1 MSSALLTQIAI
12 FAIPVILAITLHEAA
27 HGYVALHFGDTTAK
41 NAGRITLNP
50 LAHVDPLG
58 TIILPLLLILSHAG
72 FVFGWAKPVP
82 VNFAALKNPR
92 WNMIWVA
99 AAGPAMNLAL
109 AAVSTFALYAV
120 TNLSGIALSGLN
132 DALTVSIEINLVLAV
147 FNMLPIPPLD
157 GSKILAPLLPAALA
171 RPFLGLERFGM
182 TLLLVL
188 LVAVPIVTEQMG
200 GSFDLFVALVQRPAE
215 FLMHGLLSVVG
226 LN

>member
-1 MSSALLTQIAI
+1 
-12 FAIPVILAITLHEAA
+12 
-27 HGYVALHFGDTTAK
+27 
-41 NAGRITLNP
+41 
-50 LAHVDPLG
+50 LG
-58 TIILPLLLILSHAG
+58 TIILPLLLILTHAG

-82 VNFAALKNPR
+82 VNFAALRNPR

-109 AAVSTFALYAV
+109 AVASAFVLYAV
-120 TNLSGIALSGLN
+120 TNLSGVALSGLS
-132 DALTVSIEINLVLAV
+132 DGLTVSIEINLVLAV

-171 RPFLGLERFGM
+171 RPYLGLERFGM

-188 LVAVPIVTEQMG
+188 LVAVPILAEQIG
-200 GSFDLFVALVQRPAE
+200 VSFDLFVPLVQQPAE
-215 FLMHGLLSVVG
+215 FLMHGLMSAIG